1 MKFKLYIV
9 CVIFFFFKLELK
21 AQDPI
26 FTQYYLVPET
36 LNPGFSGISGAPY
49 AGVLQRIQWPSLD
62 LKVQTSYAFVSFW
75 IDEMNSGVGV
85 NAMVQTESFNDYRLQ
100 QINVNYAYRVQ
111 ISEDWYF
118 RPGIEVGW
126 GMKDFN
132 FQNLLLE
139 DQINIGTGINNP
151 TSIDPLAPKNTIRYL
166 DISAG
171 MVFNTDRSWIAF
183 SLKHINGPNIS
194 LRDER
199 NEPLEMLLSLST
211 GYEIKLLDMVD
222 ISFLPNEA
230 KLLATANYMR
240 QGRFDRLDVGTIFDF
255 ERFLVGSTFAVDVL
269 DRTPNSH
276 FLTSI
281 NPFFGLRINDDFRF
295 GVSYD
300 INTSKIGRTNGVYE
314 FSLTYRFGS
323 RYEDCD
329 GCPTYIK

>member
-1 MKFKLYIV
+1 MY
-9 CVIFFFFKLELK
+9 EGK

-26 FTQYYLVPET
+26 FTQYYIVPET

-49 AGVLQRIQWPSLD
+49 AGILQRVQWPQLD
-62 LKVQTSYAFVSFW
+62 LKIQTSYAFGSFW
-75 IDEMNSGVGV
+75 IDEMNSGIGF
-85 NAMVQTESFNDYRLQ
+85 NAILQKESQNNYKLSQ
-100 QINVNYAYRVQ
+100 ANINYAYRIQ
-111 ISEDWYF
+111 LTDDWFF
-118 RPGIEVGW
+118 RPGIEVGL
-126 GMKDFN
+126 GMKDFG

-139 DQINIGTGINNP
+139 DQININTGINNP
-151 TSIDPLAPKNTIRYL
+151 TSIDPLTPKSTIKFI
-166 DISAG
+166 DISTG
-171 MVFNTDRSWIAF
+171 MVFNTEKSWIAI
-183 SLKHINGPNIS
+183 SLKHINRPNIS

-211 GYEIKLLDMVD
+211 GYELKLLDYVD
-222 ISFLPNEA
+222 VAILPNEA

-255 ERFLVGSTFAVDVL
+255 DKFLIGSTFTMDIL
-269 DRTPNSH
+269 DKVQNSH

-281 NPFFGLRINDDFRF
+281 NPFFGIRLNDLKL

-314 FSLTYRFGS
+314 FSLTYRFS
-323 RYEDCD
+323 SPYENCG